1 MTFLADLFRRKPE
14 LTSSD
19 SGSSDSRRDVLV
31 QGLQL
36 AAGHF
41 YAAVVE
47 TLRLPGHGGERRL
60 DASIAHGVLGGDALT
75 AIRAYELLDVSATL
89 SVCQYLPQSRGRDFT
104 AEFFSRLCSS
114 GYSEALNR
122 AEVYRSMKDR
132 DSVDARFAQ
141 EVASYI
147 LGMTPTQVMPGMFL
161 ASRVAIPSALPAF
174 RCQIGLATAIA
185 FGDERRAEDFRAQ
198 FRQQQAHGL
207 ISR

>member
-1 MTFLADLFRRKPE
+1 MTFLADLFRRKPGR
-14 LTSSD
+14 TRPD
-19 SGSSDSRRDVLV
+19 SECDVLV

-36 AAGHF
+36 AARHF

-47 TLRLPGHGGERRL
+47 TLRLPGPGGERRP
-60 DASIAHGVLGGDALT
+60 DASIAHEILGGDALT
-75 AIRAYELLDVSATL
+75 AIRAYELLDVSAIL
-89 SVCQYLPQSRGRDFT
+89 SVCHYLPQSRGGNFT
-104 AEFFSRLCSS
+104 TEFFTRLCGS

-132 DSVDARFAQ
+132 DSVDSRFAQ

-147 LGMTPTQVMPGMFL
+147 LGMTPTDVTPGMFL
-161 ASRVAIPSALPAF
+161 ASKVVIPSALPAF

-198 FRQQQAHGL
+198 FRQQQARGL